1 MKKSFYL
8 LIFLVAMFIGI
19 GNVKAVVGPG
29 QIGLEDANTEACT
42 IVDGKTVCKPKITF
56 GPGQTYRKNTFK
68 IKIWVYNSNF
78 DVNNVTY
85 GSEFY
90 EVSRSGPENESKQ
103 IGGVTYNGKAYH
115 IVIASRKTV
124 WSPST
129 VLLGTFEF
137 SKVDSGDVCKAIF
150 SLEANPS
157 FVQRHECEIVNGY
170 YYNKEGDSVT
180 ETEYRKSCLMCKKD
194 DSAGKYYGIDGRD
207 LSSYTE
213 WDNECNEHSCAV
225 VGDTYYGKDG
235 SVVNKLKYYEDCR
248 NPRCEIIV
256 DGNTKEYYDTD
267 GKKTTEDEYRVSC
280 LYCEIIGDTY
290 YGKDGK
296 EVSKFEHEKQ
306 CNEHICEILSDGTH
320 FDKNG
325 KEVTEAEY
333 NKSCLSCTK
342 AGDKYYDKDGDE
354 VSESQYLLSCF
365 KCRKE
370 NDKYYDD
377 EGKETSKENWDIMCT
392 PHKCEIIGDH
402 YFNDMGKDVPEA
414 EWKKACENPKTGS
427 TDIKSLSYIV
437 SGLLLGGAIV
447 FLSARYNK
455 LRRI

>member
-19 GNVKAVVGPG
+19 GNVKAVVIGPG
-29 QIGLEDANTEACT
+29 QIGLEDAYTEACT
-42 IVDGKTVCKPKITF
+42 VEDGKTICKPKITF

-68 IKIWVYNSNF
+68 IDIWVYNANI
-78 DVNNVTY
+78 DTATTY
-85 GSEFY
+85 GSGFY
-90 EVSRSGPENESKQ
+90 EISRSQPVAETKNGM
-103 IGGVTYNGKAYH
+103 NGKTYT
-115 IVIASRKTV
+115 IVIGSRKTIWEPGSV
-124 WSPST
+124 G
-129 VLLGTFEF
+129 LGTFVF
-137 SKVDSGDVCKAIF
+137 SKVDTGDRCYVMFRLYSPTFEKR
-150 SLEANPS
+150 NT
-157 FVQRHECEIVNGY
+157 CEIVNGY

-180 ETEYRKSCLMCKKD
+180 EAEYRKSCLMCKKD
-194 DSAGKYYGIDGRD
+194 DSAGKYYGLDGRD
-207 LSSYTE
+207 LSSYEE
-213 WDNECNEHSCAV
+213 WYNECGDKKYCEIE
-225 VGDTYYGKDG
+225 GDTYYGKDG
-235 SVVNKLKYYEDCR
+235 TIVNKLKYYEDCR

-267 GKKTTEDEYRVSC
+267 GKKTTEDGYHASC
-280 LYCEIIGDTY
+280 FNCKIDGDTY

-306 CNEHICEILSDGTH
+306 CDEHICEILSDGTH

-333 NKSCLSCTK
+333 NRSCLSCTK

-455 LRRI
+455 LRKI